1 MLYQATG
8 KCDRC
13 SIDFGSI
20 DTGIMF
26 TMQEAHLYC
35 QKCGKYY
42 NLCRNCRKLGCP
54 KCGSRL
60 LDMWEYEKEING
72 KFVIF

>member
-13 SIDFGSI
+13 GIDFESI
-20 DTGIMF
+20 NTGLIF
-26 TMQEAHLYC
+26 TMQEANLYC
-35 QKCGKYY
+35 PKCKKYY
-42 NLCRNCRKLGCP
+42 NICRNCRKFGCP
-54 KCGSRL
+54 SCGSRL

-72 KFVIF
+72 RDVIF

>member
-1 MLYQATG
+1 
-8 KCDRC
+8 
-13 SIDFGSI
+13 
-20 DTGIMF
+20 MF

-35 QKCGKYY
+35 QKCREYY